1 MCHVEAGT
9 QYRRGTLVGSMA
21 GSTLRLRPWQR
32 RALDIYET
40 AERPDFLAVA
50 TPGAGK
56 TTFALT
62 AARLT
67 LPSLPGRLIIVAP
80 TKHLKE
86 QWADAAERFGLML
99 DSDWSAS
106 DGLPADVHGIVTTYQ
121 QVGTS
126 AEAFA
131 PIARDGFV
139 VLDEIHHAG
148 EERSWG
154 DGVAAAFST
163 AARRLALSGTP
174 FRSDTRS
181 IPFVEYRN
189 NEVVPDVEYGYG
201 DALGDGKVVRP
212 VFFPRFGGNMEWMA
226 PDGAQ
231 LAASFEDPLARTQA
245 NQRLRAALS
254 LDGEWLPT
262 VIGHAHHQLMRIR
275 ERHPEAGG
283 LIIAM
288 DQAHAWGIADLLRR
302 RFRVNATVAVSEDPD
317 ASAKITKFSSG
328 NAPWIVAVRMVS
340 EGVDIPRLRVGVYA
354 TTTTTEL
361 FFRQAVGRIVR
372 WSAGRGSQRAYLF
385 MPDDPRLRHYGA
397 AISETR
403 RHVLVK
409 KSDAE
414 SDEFE
419 QQENEGFD
427 SLDGD
432 DEQLSLFAVLSAT
445 ASDLPP
451 DLDIFAEDDEPD
463 FDPDAEL
470 AEVVEDAQLTIDL
483 NSLPPAGPAAMGRR
497 SRKERDRLRELNAEL
512 GRDLVVLTG
521 RTHAAVNFELNRLSG
536 VSRVSE
542 ATIDQLDR
550 RAKQAQGWIERIQKL
565 DRMKRFV

>member
-1 MCHVEAGT
+1 
-9 QYRRGTLVGSMA
+9 MA

-32 RALDIYET
+32 RALDIYE
-40 AERPDFLAVA
+40 AEESPDFLAVA

-67 LPSLPGRLIIVAP
+67 LPRLGGRLIIVAP
-80 TKHLKE
+80 TRHLKE

-99 DSDWSAS
+99 DTDWSPS
-106 DGLPADVHGIVTTYQ
+106 DGIRSDVHGIVTTYQ
-121 QVGTS
+121 QVGS
-126 AEAFA
+126 SPESF
-131 PIARDGFV
+131 PPLVEGGFV
-139 VLDEIHHAG
+139 ILDEIHHAG

-154 DGVAAAFST
+154 DGVSLAFER

-181 IPFVEYRN
+181 IPFVRYHD

-201 DALGDGKVVRP
+201 DALDDGRVVRP
-212 VFFPRFGGNMEWMA
+212 VFFPRFGGSMEWMA
-226 PDGAQ
+226 PDGAH
-231 LAASFEDPLARTQA
+231 LAASFDDPLARTLA

-254 LDGEWLPT
+254 LEGEWLPT
-262 VIGHAHHQLMRIR
+262 VLGHANAELIKIR
-275 ERHPEAGG
+275 EKHPEAGG
-283 LIIAM
+283 LVIAM
-288 DQAHAWGIADLLRR
+288 DQAHAWGIAEHLRNR
-302 RFRVNATVAVSEDPD
+302 YRINATVAVSEDPD
-317 ASAKITKFSSG
+317 ASAKISRFATG

-372 WSAGRGSQRAYLF
+372 WSAGRGRQRAYLF
-385 MPDDPRLRHYGA
+385 MPDDARLRHFGS

-414 SDEFE
+414 TDGFE
-419 QQENEGFD
+419 EQENEG
-427 SLDGD
+427 LDALR
-432 DEQLSLFAVLSAT
+432 DEGEQMSLFAVLSAT
-445 ASDLPP
+445 ADGLPA
-451 DLDIFAEDDEPD
+451 DLDIFSDDDDPD
-463 FDPDAEL
+463 FDPDAETAEEEL
-470 AEVVEDAQLTIDL
+470 AAGDAQLLIDL
-483 NSLPPAGPAAMGRR
+483 SLLPLAGPAGLNRR
-497 SRKERDRLRELNAEL
+497 GRKERDRLRELNAEL
-512 GRDLVVLTG
+512 ARVLVDLTG
-521 RTHAAVNFELNRLSG
+521 KTHAAVNFELNRLSG
-536 VSRVSE
+536 VSKVAE

-550 RAKQAQGWIERIQKL
+550 RARQGQGWVERIQKL
-565 DRMKRFV
+565 QRMKRFV

>member
-1 MCHVEAGT
+1 
-9 QYRRGTLVGSMA
+9 MA

-32 RALDIYET
+32 RALDIYE
-40 AERPDFLAVA
+40 AGESPDFLAVA

-67 LPSLPGRLIIVAP
+67 LPKLGGRLVIVAP
-80 TKHLKE
+80 TRHLKE

-99 DSDWSAS
+99 DTDWSPS
-106 DGLPADVHGIVTTYQ
+106 DGIRPDVHGIVTTYQ
-121 QVGTS
+121 QVGS
-126 AEAFA
+126 SPESF
-131 PIARDGFV
+131 PPLVERGFV

-154 DGVAAAFST
+154 DGVSLAFQG

-181 IPFVEYRN
+181 IPFVRYHD
-189 NEVVPDVEYGYG
+189 NEVVPDIEYGYG
-201 DALGDGKVVRP
+201 DALGDGRVVRP
-212 VFFPRFGGNMEWMA
+212 VFFPRFGGSMEWMA
-226 PDGAQ
+226 PDGAH

-262 VIGHAHHQLMRIR
+262 VLGHANAELVKIR
-275 ERHPEAGG
+275 EKHPEAGG
-283 LIIAM
+283 LVIAM
-288 DQAHAWGIADLLRR
+288 DQAHAWGIADHLRSR
-302 RFRVNATVAVSEDPD
+302 YRINATVAVSEDPE
-317 ASAKITKFSSG
+317 ASAKISRFAAG

-372 WSAGRGSQRAYLF
+372 WSAGRGRQRAYLF
-385 MPDDPRLRHYGA
+385 MPDDVRLRHFGS

-414 SDEFE
+414 TDGFE
-419 QQENEGFD
+419 EQENEG
-427 SLDGD
+427 LDELR
-432 DEQLSLFAVLSAT
+432 DEAEQMSLFAVLSAT
-445 ASDLPP
+445 ADGLPD
-451 DLDIFAEDDEPD
+451 DLDIFSDDDDPD
-463 FDPDAEL
+463 FDPDAEA
-470 AEVVEDAQLTIDL
+470 AEEAFGEGDDQLVIDL
-483 NSLPPAGPAAMGRR
+483 STLPPAGPMALTRR
-497 SRKERDRLRELNAEL
+497 GRKERDRLRDLNAEL
-512 GRDLVVLTG
+512 ARELVDLTG
-521 RTHAAVNFELNRLSG
+521 KTHAAVNFELNRLSG
-536 VSRVSE
+536 VSKVAE

-550 RAKQAQGWIERIQKL
+550 RARQGQMWVERIQKL
-565 DRMKRFV
+565 QRMKRFV